1 MPGRTRRRR
10 SSPRDRGPWLGRAG
24 PGLLPAARRTRFPRC
39 ERSRALPARPGPRSP
54 DSSGTAAPLRDFGSS
69 APHAPQATRDIQPD
83 ALARASRCELR
94 LGLRPGSPFEESEQL
109 VRNKT
114 GARGI
119 DMAIALR
126 VLPVDEEALRSHE
139 MQVVPGTR
147 HRDIEEAPFLLD
159 LRRAAGAE
167 VGRNA
172 PIDDV

>member
-10 SSPRDRGPWLGRAG
+10 SSPRDRGPWSGRAG

-39 ERSRALPARPGPRSP
+39 GTSRALPARPGPRSP
-54 DSSGTAAPLRDFGSS
+54 DSSWAAAPWWNFGSS
-69 APHAPQATRDIQPD
+69 APHATQASRDIHPD
-83 ALARASRCELR
+83 ALARASRRELS
-94 LGLRPGSPFEESEQL
+94 LGFRPGGPFEESEQL
-109 VRNKT
+109 VGNKA

-119 DMAIALR
+119 DMAVALR
-126 VLPVDEEALRSHE
+126 VLRVDEEALRSHE
-139 MQVVPGTR
+139 MQIVPGTR

-167 VGRNA
+167 VRRNA